1 MDWKTIGVLG
11 ALGIVFF
18 MLFGSALLKPFEWEA
33 TDVIDKSQPGQP
45 KYYYILV
52 DFTVDAWKTDDGRQG
67 GVDLKDYSVKGYVT
81 SSIPIDI
88 IPSSGEFQIKVVV
101 KIDGITKLAKK
112 YDLSLGRQHFELYF
126 EAGIGMHTVTVEIVE
141 YWWNYWGWQQGEK
154 VILDQ
159 QFFVNLVRI

>member
-1 MDWKTIGVLG
+1 LDWKTVGVLG
-11 ALGIVFF
+11 CLAIVAA
-18 MLFGSALLKPFEWEA
+18 MLFPQIFQSFQWES
-33 TDVIDKSQPGQP
+33 TDIIDKSQPGQP

-81 SSIPIDI
+81 STIPQDI
-88 IPSSGEFQIKVVV
+88 TPSSGEFQIKVVV

-112 YDLSLGRQHFELYF
+112 YDLPLGRQHFELYF
-126 EAGIGMHTVTVEIVE
+126 EAGIGMHTVMVEITE